1 MRNLS
6 AFGYTA
12 VVAWILKAHRDDFA
26 NFVVVDGSLDTV
38 PVLVSLAAES
48 AETIRGSL
56 QLERVEFGGSEES
69 DNTPVLKEDVVVG
82 ATPEVR
88 LFGLA
93 VKAASVV
100 WVKIVEAEVLDF
112 EFRFGSHNCQHC
124 RDASDVFNQSSYCQV
139 HLFTCWSITCS

>member
-69 DNTPVLKEDVVVG
+69 DNTPVLKEDVVVSAAPDEG
-82 ATPEVR
+82 
-88 LFGLA
+88 LFGLG
-93 VKAASVV
+93 VKAAAVF
-100 WVKIVEAEVLDF
+100 WVKLLKSMFWSLSSGLVSSSCPTRQGWVWAVGS
-112 EFRFGSHNCQHC
+112 EFVDENGSM
-124 RDASDVFNQSSYCQV
+124 
-139 HLFTCWSITCS
+139 LW

>member
-100 WVKIVEAEVLDF
+100 WVKIVEVEVLDF
-112 EFRFGSHNCQHC
+112 EFRFGWILVPKEEGVGLGSG
-124 RDASDVFNQSSYCQV
+124 F
-139 HLFTCWSITCS
+139 

>member
-1 MRNLS
+1 M
-6 AFGYTA
+6 
-12 VVAWILKAHRDDFA
+12 VAWILKAHRDDFA

-82 ATPEVR
+82 AIPEVR

-100 WVKIVEAEVLDF
+100 WVKIVEVEVLDF
-112 EFRFGSHNCQHC
+112 EFRFGWILVPKRAGVGWGSG
-124 RDASDVFNQSSYCQV
+124 F
-139 HLFTCWSITCS
+139 